1 MEKKLMHNQAY
12 LLNLLDYN
20 SWANDEFF
28 KVIIKLPIDEIQ
40 KQHQSFMNSIRNSLN
55 HLLVID
61 KVWLANMKE
70 KKHSFNNLQTILFED
85 MEELWLAK
93 KNEEEIIKKYTINL
107 SSTELEETVEC
118 DLIGGNSVN
127 ISRSMIITHLV
138 MHGGYHRGIIA
149 EMLGQTSLPPIAQDI
164 TVWEK
169 NKLT

>member
-40 KQHQSFMNSIRNSLN
+40 KKHQSFMNSIRNSLN

-61 KVWLANMKE
+61 KVWLANMKQE
-70 KKHSFNNLQTILFED
+70 KHSFNNLQTILFED

-118 DLIGGNSVN
+118 ELIGGNSVN

-149 EMLGQTSLPPIAQDI
+149 EMLGQTPLAPIAQDI

>member
-1 MEKKLMHNQAY
+1 MHNQAY

-70 KKHSFNNLQTILFED
+70 EKHSFYNLQTILFED

-107 SSTELEETVEC
+107 SSTELEEIVEC

-138 MHGGYHRGIIA
+138 MHGGYHRGIIS
-149 EMLGQTSLPPIAQDI
+149 EMLGQTPLAPIAQDI

-169 NKLT
+169 TKLT

>member
-28 KVIIKLPIDEIQ
+28 KVIIKLPIDEIK

-61 KVWLANMKE
+61 KVWLANMKKE
-70 KKHSFNNLQTILFED
+70 KHSFNNLQTILFED

-149 EMLGQTSLPPIAQDI
+149 EMLGQTPLAPIAQDI

-169 NKLT
+169 TKLT

>member
-1 MEKKLMHNQAY
+1 MHNQAY

-28 KVIIKLPIDEIQ
+28 KVIIKLPINEIQ

-70 KKHSFNNLQTILFED
+70 EKHSFNNLQTILFED

-93 KNEEEIIKKYTINL
+93 KNEEKIIKKYTINL

-118 DLIGGNSVN
+118 ELIGGNSVN

-138 MHGGYHRGIIA
+138 MHAGYHRGIIA

-169 NKLT
+169 TKLT